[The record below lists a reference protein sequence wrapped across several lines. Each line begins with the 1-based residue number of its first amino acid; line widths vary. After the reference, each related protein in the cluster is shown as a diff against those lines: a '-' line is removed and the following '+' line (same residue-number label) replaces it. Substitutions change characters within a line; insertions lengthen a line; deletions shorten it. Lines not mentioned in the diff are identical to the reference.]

1 MQILLPQLVQKVWR
15 YWEVLH
21 SKGVVAATGVVLLR
35 DSTPL
40 LIAVTT

>member
-1 MQILLPQLVQKVWR
+1 MQILLPQLVQK
-15 YWEVLH
+15 VLH